1 MNTMHSVN
9 VLAAF
14 VAALSGF
21 VIGGLW
27 YGPLFQ
33 KPWMQHSGMTP
44 ERGREQKPWVVFG
57 GAYVLNVIA
66 AAGLSLLIPDGGGAL
81 IGLHT
86 GALAGLFFV
95 APALGVIY
103 LFESRSFYLWVINA
117 GYQVLLF
124 AAMGAILGFWR
135 W

>member
-1 MNTMHSVN
+1 MHSIDFV
-9 VLAAF
+9 AAL

-27 YGPLFQ
+27 YGPLFRN
-33 KPWMQHSGMTP
+33 PWMRHSGMTFEKGKQQNLP
-44 ERGREQKPWVVFG
+44 LVFG
-57 GAYVLNVIA
+57 GAYVLNLVA
-66 AAGLSLLIPDGGGAL
+66 ACGLSMLMGDHGGWQ

-86 GALAGLFFV
+86 GALTGLFFV

-103 LFESRSFYLWVINA
+103 LFESRPFGLWLINA
-117 GYQVLLF
+117 GYQVVNF
-124 AAMGAILGFWR
+124 AAMGTILGAWP

>member
-1 MNTMHSVN
+1 MHHLN
-9 VLAAF
+9 ILAAL

-33 KPWMQHSGMTP
+33 KAWMRHSGMTFDKGKQQHMP
-44 ERGREQKPWVVFG
+44 VVFG
-57 GAYVLNVIA
+57 GAYVMNFVSA
-66 AAGLSLLIPDGGGAL
+66 CGLSMLMADHSGWA

-86 GALAGLFFV
+86 GAFSGLFFV
-95 APALGVIY
+95 APALAVIY
-103 LFESRSFYLWVINA
+103 LFESRPFGLWLVNA
-117 GYQVLLF
+117 GYMVVNF
-124 AAMGAILGFWR
+124 AAMGTIVGAWP